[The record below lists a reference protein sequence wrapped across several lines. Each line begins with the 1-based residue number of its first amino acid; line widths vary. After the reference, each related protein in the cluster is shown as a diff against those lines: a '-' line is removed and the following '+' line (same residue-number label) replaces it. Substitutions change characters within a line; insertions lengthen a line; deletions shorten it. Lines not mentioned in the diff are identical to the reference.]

1 MAEDDSLKDYQD
13 EDPSVLS
20 EEDLAGIASEFDL
33 PVEKVKLM
41 ARGMSRVRAK
51 VSKEQESESVDPGSI
66 MASAIRHAEAAQYQI
81 ETLGLGLD
89 EDESIVLMLEVQK
102 QKIKD
107 ILASDFDLI
116 ERVVLALDNEIGAIY
131 DGDLKSNIADCVRYI
146 HIIEEL
152 D

>member
-41 ARGMSRVRAK
+41 ARGMSQVRAK
-51 VSKEQESESVDPGSI
+51 VSKEQESASADPGSI

-81 ETLGLGLD
+81 ESLGLN
-89 EDESIVLMLEVQK
+89 EDDSVVLMLEVQK

-116 ERVVLALDNEIGAIY
+116 ERVVLALDNEIGAIE
-131 DGDLKSNIADCVRYI
+131 DESLSLNIADCVRYI

>member
-51 VSKEQESESVDPGSI
+51 VSKEQESAAADPGSI

-81 ETLGLGLD
+81 ESLGLD
-89 EDESIVLMLEVQK
+89 EDESVVLMLEVQK

-116 ERVVLALDNEIGAIY
+116 ERVVLALDNEIGAIE
-131 DGDLKSNIADCVRYI
+131 DESLSLNISDCVRYI